1 MEVILLI
8 PLISDRIGL
17 LFTYRNEQGR
27 QLSGFIPSAASS
39 SGDLSSWHDALDRI
53 SDIQD
58 DHDHL
63 ISLRVCSSREFY
75 DLGMQS

>member
-8 PLISDRIGL
+8 PLISDCTGL
-17 LFTYRNEQGR
+17 LFTYRNEKGQ

-39 SGDLSSWHDALDRI
+39 PGDLSSWHSALDRI

-58 DHDHL
+58 DFDCL

-75 DLGMQS
+75 DLGMRW